1 MNKEQELLARLFNDD
16 HLFLMDD
23 ILEYLFGEPNKMS
36 LQFYSNSIRINTKS
50 QSLEFDFLRN
60 IQEKFPS
67 AKIKM
72 IGNYTADI
80 DVLLKFEDYN
90 G

>member
-1 MNKEQELLARLFNDD
+1 MNKEQELLARLFSDN

-23 ILEYLFGEPNKMS
+23 ILEYLFSAPNKMS
-36 LQFYSNSIRINTKS
+36 LQFYSNSVRINTKR
-50 QSLEFDFLRN
+50 QSLELDFLKN